1 LGGIIILKSFL
12 PQYIVSLS
20 FASTT
25 AGYGNKSE
33 QVLTQVI
40 TSHQEVITVVK
51 NNIVSPIIDNQ

>member
-1 LGGIIILKSFL
+1 LGEIIILKSFL

-20 FASTT
+20 FDSAT
-25 AGYGNKSE
+25 AWYGNKSE

-40 TSHQEVITVVK
+40 TSHQKVITVVK